1 MYIQRGNKSRIFVR
15 FSFVLNLIF
24 VKLIVIV
31 FGILN
36 YDIVIRDL
44 EKKEYYEK
52 ILLKKCYLYKKVN
65 RIEIYIDLGILY
77 RYVI

>member
-1 MYIQRGNKSRIFVR
+1 MYIERGNKSRIFVR

-36 YDIVIRDL
+36 YEIVIRDL
-44 EKKEYYEK
+44 EKKYIMK
-52 ILLKKCYLYKKVN
+52 NIIKKMFFV
-65 RIEIYIDLGILY
+65 
-77 RYVI
+77 

>member
-1 MYIQRGNKSRIFVR
+1 MYIQRDNKSRIFVR

-24 VKLIVIV
+24 VKLIVNV

-44 EKKEYYEK
+44 EKKYIMK
-52 ILLKKCYLYKKVN
+52 NIIKKMFF
-65 RIEIYIDLGILY
+65 I
-77 RYVI
+77 

>member
-1 MYIQRGNKSRIFVR
+1 MYIQRDNKSRIFVR

-24 VKLIVIV
+24 VKLIVNV

-44 EKKEYYEK
+44 EKKYIMKKYY
-52 ILLKKCYLYKKVN
+52 
-65 RIEIYIDLGILY
+65 
-77 RYVI
+77 

>member
-1 MYIQRGNKSRIFVR
+1 MYIQRGNKSRIFVG

-24 VKLIVIV
+24 VKLIVNV

-44 EKKEYYEK
+44 EKKYIMKKYY
-52 ILLKKCYLYKKVN
+52 
-65 RIEIYIDLGILY
+65 
-77 RYVI
+77 